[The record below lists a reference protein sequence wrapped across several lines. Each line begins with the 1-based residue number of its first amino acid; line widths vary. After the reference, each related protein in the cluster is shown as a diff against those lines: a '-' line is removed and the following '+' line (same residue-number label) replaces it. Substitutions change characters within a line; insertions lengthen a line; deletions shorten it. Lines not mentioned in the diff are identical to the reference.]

1 MNPTMIPMH
10 RITIPIHRITT
21 LRLAL
26 VALAALLAPMV
37 LASVGRAQA
46 PLAEGFSAVRV
57 TSSPRPELQLEPG
70 ESRTYDLTLEN
81 AGAAPV
87 VVRVDQADFLVDETG
102 GILYH
107 PVASL
112 PTSNASWI
120 GVATQVEIAA
130 ASTIV
135 VPVTIQVPSD
145 VAPGTYWSLLLVQP
159 ADATRVDEGQE
170 VDGVRTSVTVNVRFG
185 VALITH
191 VGGSE
196 EPNLLFREPDLER
209 DDVTQFG
216 TLSVAIDNPGRYLA
230 VADVWLELYDAQG
243 NLVRE
248 VQGGSVRIYPGAS
261 RRPVF
266 ELGALEDRV
275 YQAVV
280 IADAGREAVFGV
292 RYDLDVAASE

>member
-1 MNPTMIPMH
+1 MTPMH
-10 RITIPIHRITT
+10 RSTIPSHRRTT
-21 LRLAL
+21 SRFAL
-26 VALAALLAPMV
+26 VALVAFLAAWPLT
-37 LASVGRAQA
+37 SVGRTQA
-46 PLAEGFSAVRV
+46 PLAEGLGAVRV
-57 TSSPRPELQLEPG
+57 TSSPRPELQLESG
-70 ESRTYDLTLEN
+70 EARTYDLTLEN

-87 VVRVDQADFLVDETG
+87 VVRVGQADFLVDETG

-120 GVATQVEIAA
+120 GVATEVVIPA

-185 VALITH
+185 IALITH

-196 EPNLLFREPDLER
+196 EPNLRFRDPDLDR
-209 DDVTQFG
+209 DDVTRFS
-216 TLSVAIDNPGRYLA
+216 TVSVAIDNPGRYLA

-248 VQGGSVRIYPGAS
+248 VPGGSVRIYPGAS
-261 RRPVF
+261 LRHLF
-266 ELGALEDRV
+266 ELGALEDGA

-280 IADAGREAVFGV
+280 IADAGRDAVFGV
-292 RYDLDVAASE
+292 RYDLDLVADE